1 MAQRPE
7 NTPPPRSSI
16 EAEWEE
22 LDHSLDDRL
31 DDVSVTA
38 MAAEQVTAPKN
49 AASEDDVVARQ
60 LAAFRADQEARGVAI
75 RQERAQQ
82 DQERA
87 EQTSPLDRYAD
98 GPRHR
103 GSRR

>member
-1 MAQRPE
+1 QRPE

-38 MAAEQVTAPKN
+38 MAAEQVTAPED

-75 RQERAQQ
+75 QEQAQR

-98 GPRHR
+98 GPRYR